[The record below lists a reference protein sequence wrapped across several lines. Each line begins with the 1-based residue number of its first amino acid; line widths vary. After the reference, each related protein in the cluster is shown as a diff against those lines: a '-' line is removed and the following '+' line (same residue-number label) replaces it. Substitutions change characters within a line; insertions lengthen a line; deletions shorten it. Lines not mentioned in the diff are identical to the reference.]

1 MMMKH
6 KTSSKKKQKESDIYV
21 QTYSDEVSNSESVS
35 EMGSL
40 LDVKMVGLKS
50 IEEGDSKLE

>member
-1 MMMKH
+1 MMKH

>member
-1 MMMKH
+1 MMMKR
-6 KTSSKKKQKESDIYV
+6 KASSKKKQKESDIYV

-50 IEEGDSKLE
+50 IEEGDPKLE

>member
-1 MMMKH
+1 MKH